1 MDSAFWSRML
11 TEETLAFHIIWAAI
25 GVGVPIF
32 ISLAELIGIRKK
44 DIHYTMM
51 AKRWTRGFVIT
62 VAVGVVT
69 GTCIGV
75 LLSLLWPT
83 FMQLVGNVIS
93 LPLFLETFA
102 FFFEAIFL
110 GIYLYTWDRF
120 KNPYW
125 HWITS
130 IPVIIGSTLS
140 AVFITTVNSF
150 MNTPAGF
157 KLDTAG
163 KVVDIDPIGAML
175 NPATPSKVGH
185 VVSSSYL
192 ISGFLLA
199 GLAAF
204 FILRGRNHIYYK
216 KALKLTIITTFI
228 LSITTILMGDIS
240 AKFLAE
246 HQPAKLAAAEWHFET
261 KEGAPL
267 VLFGTLDPN
276 TNEVKYAIEIP
287 KALSILATN
296 NPNGS
301 VVGLDSIPKH
311 LWPPL
316 YIHYLF
322 DTKVIIGFYLLF
334 ITALFLFLW
343 IWKKGNPFHPLI
355 LYGIV
360 IAAPLSFVAMELGWI
375 FAEVGRLPWIITG
388 IMKVGEAATTAANV
402 KVMYFL
408 FTGLYLLLAIVACV
422 VLYRLFKGKTA
433 EAELEASKEAIS

>member
-1 MDSAFWSRML
+1 MDAAFWSRML
-11 TEETLAFHIIWAAI
+11 TEETLAFHIIWASI
-25 GVGVPIF
+25 GVGVPVF
-32 ISLAELIGIRKK
+32 ICIAEWLGIRRK
-44 DIHYTMM
+44 DPHYTMM

-120 KNPYW
+120 KNPIW
-125 HWITS
+125 HWLTS
-130 IPVIIGSTLS
+130 IPIIIGSTLS

-157 KLDTAG
+157 KLDANG

-192 ISGFLLA
+192 ISGLLLA

-204 FILRGRNHIYYK
+204 FILRGRKHIYYK
-216 KALKLTIITTFI
+216 KALKLTITTAFI
-228 LSITTILMGDIS
+228 FSITTILMGDIS
-240 AKFLAE
+240 AKFLAA

-261 KEGAPL
+261 KQGAPL
-267 VLFGTLDPN
+267 VLFGTLDPK
-276 TNEVKYAIEIP
+276 TNEVKYAIKIP
-287 KALSILATN
+287 YALSILATDD
-296 NPNGS
+296 PAGK
-301 VVGLDSIPKH
+301 VVGLDSIPKN

-322 DTKVIIGFYLLF
+322 DTKVGIGFYLLF

-343 IWKKGNPFHPLI
+343 WWKKGNEFHPWVLR
-355 LYGIV
+355 GIV
-360 IAAPLSFVAMELGWI
+360 IAAPLSFLAMELGWV

-388 IMKVGEAATTAANV
+388 LMKVGEAATTAANV
-402 KVMYFL
+402 QLMYYL
-408 FTGLYLLLAIVACV
+408 FTALYIVLAIVAV
-422 VLYRLFKGKTA
+422 TVLFRLFKGKTA
-433 EAELEASKEAIS
+433 EAELASKGEA